1 MMNRGDLELPRMN
14 AKSISDFEKKGD
26 RPQFLKAIYNDGKVE
41 ILEGQNSSM
50 LQTFALSNALVY
62 APETVTK
69 IEKGDTV
76 EVIIL
81 PV

>member
-1 MMNRGDLELPRMN
+1 MNRDDLELPRIE
-14 AKSISDFEKKGD
+14 AKSISHFEKKGD
-26 RPQFLKAIYNDGKVE
+26 RPQFLKAIYNEGNVE

-62 APETVTK
+62 APETVLK
-69 IEKGDTV
+69 IEKGDAI
-76 EVIIL
+76 EVILL

>member
-1 MMNRGDLELPRMN
+1 MMNREILELPRVQ
-14 AKSISDFEKKGD
+14 AKSISNFDKKGD
-26 RPQFLKAIYNDGKVE
+26 RPQFLKAIYNEGLVE

-62 APETVTK
+62 AHETVSK
-69 IEKGDTV
+69 IEKGDPL

>member
-1 MMNRGDLELPRMN
+1 MNRDVLELPRVE
-14 AKSISDFEKKGD
+14 AKSISTFEKKGD
-26 RPQFLKAIYNDGKVE
+26 RPQFLKAIYSNSHVE

-62 APETVTK
+62 APEDLLK
-69 IEKGDTV
+69 IEIGDTL
-76 EVIIL
+76 EVIQL